1 MSSHFVV
8 ITRIGLQYLTQMLLA
23 KNDQMVDTLATDR
36 PDQAFGEMLR
46 SRRKEAA
53 YTGMTTKRTS

>member
-1 MSSHFVV
+1 
-8 ITRIGLQYLTQMLLA
+8 MLLA